1 MREVYSRRE
10 AIAASLLGLA
20 IAAIVWGPVLLR
32 PFGPAP
38 VPASHTPGVSD
49 PPRAPH
55 ARLSI
60 SPLRIAK
67 AKPTTP
73 VDINQANA
81 LALQTLP
88 GIGPTLATRI
98 VMHRR
103 AHGPFR
109 ELDGLIEVE
118 GIGSKRFEKL
128 KPWIVAR

>member
-32 PFGPAP
+32 PFGP

-49 PPRAPH
+49 PSRAPH
-55 ARLSI
+55 TRLSI

-67 AKPTTP
+67 TKPTTP

-98 VMHRR
+98 VMPRR

-128 KPWIVAR
+128 RPWIVAR

>member
-20 IAAIVWGPVLLR
+20 LAAVVWGPVLLR

-49 PPRAPH
+49 PPRVPH

-60 SPLRIAK
+60 APLRIAK
-67 AKPTTP
+67 AKPTTL
-73 VDINQANA
+73 VDINRADA

-88 GIGPTLATRI
+88 GVGPTLAMRI
-98 VMHRR
+98 VMHRKAR
-103 AHGPFR
+103 GRFEEPA
-109 ELDGLIEVE
+109 ELLEVE

>member
-32 PFGPAP
+32 PFGPVP
-38 VPASHTPGVSD
+38 VPPLQASRLSE
-49 PPRAPH
+49 PPRASH

-67 AKPTTP
+67 AKPTTL

-88 GIGPTLATRI
+88 GIGPTLAMRI

-109 ELDGLIEVE
+109 EPDGLIEVE
-118 GIGSKRFEKL
+118 GIGSKRFERL

>member
-32 PFGPAP
+32 PFGPVPVSPLQAP
-38 VPASHTPGVSD
+38 RLSE
-49 PPRAPH
+49 PPRASH

-67 AKPTTP
+67 AKPTAL

-81 LALQTLP
+81 VALQTLP
-88 GIGPTLATRI
+88 GIGPTLAARI

-109 ELDGLIEVE
+109 EPDGLIEVE
-118 GIGSKRFEKL
+118 GIGSKRLEGL

>member
-1 MREVYSRRE
+1 VREVYSRRE

-32 PFGPAP
+32 PFGPVP
-38 VPASHTPGVSD
+38 VPPLQAPRLTE
-49 PPRAPH
+49 PPRASH

-67 AKPTTP
+67 AKPTTL

-88 GIGPTLATRI
+88 GIGPTLAMRI

-109 ELDGLIEVE
+109 EPDGLIEVE
-118 GIGSKRFEKL
+118 GIGSKRFERL